1 MEERAGS
8 LKTMWKN
15 CQRSNLVNSMLSAVL
30 SGKSQIE
37 DIALSSCTCTVL
49 FRKKFNFYLA
59 FCHIEH
65 VY

>member
-8 LKTMWKN
+8 LKTTWKN
-15 CQRSNLVNSMLSAVL
+15 CQGSNLVNSMLSAVL

-37 DIALSSCTCTVL
+37 DIALSSCTVL

-59 FCHIEH
+59 FCHIER